1 MIQLGIEDS
10 KKEIFSDASLSHIL
24 AISGMHVSY
33 VIIGISF
40 ILKKFGNRKSKYIL
54 IAFLICFAEFAG
66 GAPSILRAV
75 IMSILAIISKLIYRK
90 SDTLN
95 NISISCLLILILNP
109 YNVLNLGFQLSF
121 LGTLGIV
128 MFNKNVEEMLNK
140 KNVFKGKSKSKY
152 KKLIN
157 YIKFR
162 IKKIKKGA
170 NLVVLTKF
178 ERILK
183 FIYKYKKLT
192 SQQQNKSINIYM
204 EKIDKFLSKINL
216 GNSLKKILSVSIS
229 ANILIFPILI
239 YQFNNISF
247 TFLISNILVTPILG
261 IMSFFGYITSL
272 LSIISIKVASFFAI
286 VFNATLNIFIFIAKM
301 SSEISIT
308 RFLVETP
315 SILTIIVIYIII
327 VYLKIFYNKNH
338 KKVITKIFK
347 VILILVLLFKIL
359 PINNSFLKI
368 YFIDVG
374 QGDSTLIVTRTNKT
388 ILIDGGGSETGNYDV
403 GEKVLVPYLLDRK
416 IKTIDYMIFSHFDA
430 DHALGLI
437 KTIEELNVKNIILSK
452 QLNESDSYIQVLEL
466 AKQKKIKLIYVT
478 AGNVLKIDDVE
489 IKILHPQK
497 ELITENAMNNNSIVF
512 KLEYKS
518 FSMLFT
524 GDIEK
529 EAEELIL
536 NEKLNLNANILKVAH
551 HRFENF

>member
-1 MIQLGIEDS
+1 MIQLGIEPS
-10 KKEIFSDASLSHIL
+10 QKEIFSDASLSHIL

-33 VIIGISF
+33 VSIGISF
-40 ILKKFGNRKSKYIL
+40 ILKKFDNRKSKYIL
-54 IAFLICFAEFAG
+54 IVFLICFAEFTG

-109 YNVLNLGFQLSF
+109 YNILNLGFQLSF

-128 MFNKNVEEMLNK
+128 MFNKNVEKLLNK
-140 KNVFKGKSKSKY
+140 KNLFKGKNKSKY
-152 KKLIN
+152 KRLIS
-157 YIKFR
+157 YIKYR
-162 IKKIKKGA
+162 IKKLKKNI
-170 NLVVLTKF
+170 NLVFLIQF
-178 ERILK
+178 ERIFK

-192 SQQQNKSINIYM
+192 SQQQNKSINRYM

-216 GNSLKKILSVSIS
+216 VNSLKKILLVSIS

-261 IMSFFGYITSL
+261 IMSFLGYLTSL
-272 LSIISIKVASFFAI
+272 VSLISIRLASFFAI
-286 VFNATLNIFIFIAKM
+286 VFNVTLNIFIFIAEI

-308 RFLVETP
+308 RILVGTP
-315 SILTIIVIYIII
+315 SVLTIITIYIII
-327 VYLKIFYNKNH
+327 FYLKIFYKKNH
-338 KKVITKIFK
+338 KKVITKIFT

-374 QGDSTLIVTRTNKT
+374 QGDSTLIVTRANKT
-388 ILIDGGGSETGNYDV
+388 ILIDGGGSETGDYDV

-437 KTIEELNVKNIILSK
+437 KTIEKLNVKNIILSK
-452 QLNESDSYIQVLEL
+452 QLVESNAYTQVLEL
-466 AKQKKIKLIYVT
+466 AKQKKIKLIYVV
-478 AGNVLKIDDVE
+478 AGNVLKIDDVK

-536 NEKLNLNANILKVAH
+536 SEKLNLNADILKVAH